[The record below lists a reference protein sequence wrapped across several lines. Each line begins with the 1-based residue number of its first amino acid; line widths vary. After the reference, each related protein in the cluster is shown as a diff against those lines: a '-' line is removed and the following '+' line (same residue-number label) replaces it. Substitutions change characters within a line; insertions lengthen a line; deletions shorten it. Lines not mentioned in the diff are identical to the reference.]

1 MRIEGTQLV
10 VTCRQCGLSVVA
22 VGAEKEPIAS
32 EKKPAQSDSLYETL
46 AAPFG
51 GELVGGRLE
60 LEDGEDFPPSLRGH
74 SKESKRF
81 GREIIKLENLPLATP
96 EIVPK
101 VEAKAESKRFGREI
115 KLEDLPFGGP
125 EVVPKVEAKAQ
136 TQGAI
141 KTQPVVPI
149 RPKTQPV
156 PILPKTQPKIT
167 PEIQKEI
174 LSGVVAAPR
183 GPLKKILVVLGVLS
197 VVAVAF
203 FFAWPSKRAEERTI
217 EPKRVATV
225 PTAVPPVEPSPAPA
239 AAAPLPAT
247 LAAAP
252 PVEARPKALPTA
264 APVPPKPTLKP
275 PKPTAPPEP
284 PKPTPKHPLAPPASG
299 VMSESEALSSG
310 LVDAEVFQ
318 ERAGRVMTRILLC
331 RNLERSRDPDAALRA
346 FDVTLVVSPS
356 GTVSNVKL
364 DRSVEG
370 SHLGQCLHE
379 QLGKLEFPKWTG
391 GAIEIRRRVAQ
402 GAQEVS
408 NAP

>member
-1 MRIEGTQLV
+1 MRIEGSRLV
-10 VTCRQCGLSVVA
+10 VTCRHCGLSVVA

-32 EKKPAQSDSLYETL
+32 EKKPAQYDSLYETL

-51 GELVGGRLE
+51 GELKGGRLE
-60 LEDGEDFPPSLRGH
+60 LEEGEDLPPSLRGH

-81 GREIIKLENLPLATP
+81 GRDITLENLPIATP
-96 EIVPK
+96 QLVPK
-101 VEAKAESKRFGREI
+101 VEAKAESKRVGREI

-125 EVVPKVEAKAQ
+125 EVVTKVEPRAQ
-136 TQGAI
+136 TQGAA
-141 KTQPVVPI
+141 KSQPVVSAPI
-149 RPKTQPV
+149 PLKP
-156 PILPKTQPKIT
+156 QPKPQPKSA

-174 LSGVVAAPR
+174 LSGVVDAPR
-183 GPLKKILVVLGVLS
+183 GPLKRIFVVLGVLS
-197 VVAVAF
+197 VAAVAV
-203 FFAWPSKRAEERTI
+203 FFARPSKRAEEQKV
-217 EPKRVATV
+217 EAKPVAAI
-225 PTAVPPVEPSPAPA
+225 PTAISAVEPTPAPA
-239 AAAPLPAT
+239 AAVPLPAT
-247 LAAAP
+247 PAAAP
-252 PVEARPKALPTA
+252 PTESRSKVLPTA

-275 PKPTAPPEP
+275 SKPTASSAPE
-284 PKPTPKHPLAPPASG
+284 KPTPKPPAEVAASN

-331 RNLERSRDPDAALRA
+331 RNLDRSRDADAAFRA

-364 DRSVEG
+364 DRALEG
-370 SHLGQCLHE
+370 SHLGLCLHD

-391 GAIEIRRRVAQ
+391 RAIEIRRHVAQ
-402 GAQEVS
+402 GAVEVS